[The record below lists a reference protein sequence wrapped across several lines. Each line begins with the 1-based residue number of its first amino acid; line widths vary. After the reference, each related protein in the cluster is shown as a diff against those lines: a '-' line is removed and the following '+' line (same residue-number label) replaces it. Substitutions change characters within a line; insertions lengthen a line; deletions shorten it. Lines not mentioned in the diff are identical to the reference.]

1 MSLRICRA
9 SYISYKRSLWKLRKN
24 ENTTGTRAPGSRLPA
39 PGSRLPAPGSLLPAP
54 SPGPD
59 HTDWQRPR
67 RVVRWQAL
75 GWDHLHSLSP
85 QALKLFLESPCCRQ
99 RLQELSSEL
108 CEGQRRLSTAEK
120 EKSLLQKTMSEEE
133 KKIDELF
140 HCTQVSEQKVREQ
153 AGSPDRRDRA
163 VHSV

>member
-24 ENTTGTRAPGSRLPA
+24 ENTTGTRAPGSRPR
-39 PGSRLPAPGSLLPAP
+39 PQPRLPAPCSQPPG
-54 SPGPD
+54 PGPD

-75 GWDHLHSLSP
+75 GWDHLHSPSP
-85 QALKLFLESPCCRQ
+85 QALKLFLGSPCCRQ

-133 KKIDELF
+133 KNIDELF